1 MILYLTSS
9 VRPVSVIF
17 WPLNNTGKY
26 RIKELWIS
34 FFKSEYSILRGGA
47 VLMIKRILKSLT
59 LSNVIGIPIIIALL
73 IMLVWVMVN
82 SL

>member
-1 MILYLTSS
+1 
-9 VRPVSVIF
+9 
-17 WPLNNTGKY
+17 
-26 RIKELWIS
+26 
-34 FFKSEYSILRGGA
+34 
-47 VLMIKRILKSLT
+47 MIKRILKSLT